1 MKQRLNVCRGHHK
14 SLRIDSKDTEL
25 SFVPHPVAV
34 DPIPI
39 PRTHLSRCDPQATAL
54 LAFEK
59 PGVGFLKL
67 RRAGANSVLELGIE
81 PLQLPGLTLQFVAHP
96 YLSPQHS
103 RND

>member
-39 PRTHLSRCDPQATAL
+39 PRTHLSRCDRQATTL

-67 RRAGANSVLELGIE
+67 RRAGANAVLELSIK
-81 PLQLPGLTLQFVAHP
+81 PLQLPGLAIQFGEHP
-96 YLSPQHS
+96 DLCAQNF
-103 RND
+103 RN